1 MSFKTF
7 EARRVTLKEAK
18 RSNFEEYK
26 RQVIGYKLC
35 EEKAMDIKQVGYYLA
50 VYDVNKKMIGL
61 IYVSESK
68 NKTTANI
75 DISIPNECMERK
87 YGKEALHQL
96 VKCCLE
102 RNMYDYICL
111 NEQNSIAI
119 AYKVERPKIFKG
131 IDYVIDLNELRK

>member
-18 RSNFEEYK
+18 KSDFEEYK
-26 RQVIGYKLC
+26 RQVIAYKLC
-35 EEKAMDIKQVGYYLA
+35 EEKAMNIKQDGYYLA

-61 IYVSESK
+61 IYVCESK

-87 YGKEALHQL
+87 YGKEALHQF

-111 NEQNSIAI
+111 SEKNSIAI
-119 AYKVERPKIFKG
+119 AYKVERPKIFEK
-131 IDYVIDLNELRK
+131 IDYVIDLNKLRK